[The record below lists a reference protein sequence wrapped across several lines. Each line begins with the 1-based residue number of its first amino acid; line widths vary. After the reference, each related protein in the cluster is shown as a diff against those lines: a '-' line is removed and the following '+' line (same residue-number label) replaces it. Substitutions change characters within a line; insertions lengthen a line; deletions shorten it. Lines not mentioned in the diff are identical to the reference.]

1 MPTCRCGAK
10 GDPGELAEH
19 CITAIDSP
27 DDTRS
32 HGWSGE
38 PQEVKDARAARQ
50 ARETARR
57 KLAEVAGVT
66 VDELRD
72 ALR

>member
-1 MPTCRCGAK
+1 
-10 GDPGELAEH
+10 
-19 CITAIDSP
+19 
-27 DDTRS
+27 
-32 HGWSGE
+32 
-38 PQEVKDARAARQ
+38 VKDARAARQ
-50 ARETARR
+50 ARETTRR